1 MDEALHIDHEIDTR
15 GQTCPL
21 PILKMRRG
29 LAAIG
34 NGALAR
40 VRISD
45 PESARD
51 APDCLRRQGHELL
64 LSSEADGEWT
74 FVVRAGM
81 RS

>member
-1 MDEALHIDHEIDTR
+1 MQIDHEIDTR

-29 LAAIG
+29 LAAIR

-51 APDCLRRQGHELL
+51 IPDYLRRQGHELL
-64 LSSEADGEWT
+64 LSSEVDGEWI
-74 FVVRAGM
+74 FVVR
-81 RS
+81 RSMQA